1 MIFRKLRGLFAEQF
15 SIPEENITE
24 DAGLV
29 DDLGLDLVELAMA
42 LEGVFD
48 LDKIDDLSNIE
59 TVEDLIDFLQRELD
73 M

>member
-1 MIFRKLRGLFAEQF
+1 MIFRKLRGLFTEQF
-15 SIPEENITE
+15 SIPEENVTE
-24 DAGLV
+24 DACLV

-42 LEGVFD
+42 LEGIFD
-48 LDKIDDLSNIE
+48 LDEIDDLSNIE